1 MGKIKFSAKTFGF
14 TSKVKMRADIMQA
27 AESSPELRK
36 EIARVF
42 QMANRRIQ
50 NIESKDLLSPAVMS
64 LPNSDVK
71 GFSKFNMRHTWNELK
86 SEYASAVA
94 FLKQPTSTASGTRE
108 YNKHL
113 QQAYDLKP
121 DEFNLMARQL
131 NNKLLSVDDEE
142 FVEKYLKRY
151 KDFTGDL
158 ESAARDVA
166 QQIETDA
173 VRLQNKID
181 ENVFGAVNEY
191 ANAQQ
196 QLEDN
201 MEHELNRILAD
212 LDKFSL

>member
-27 AESSPELRK
+27 AESSRELRK

-50 NIESKDLLSPAVMS
+50 NIESKDLVSPAVMA
-64 LPNSDVK
+64 LNKGDIT
-71 GFSKFNMRHTWNELK
+71 GFSKFNMRHDWNELK
-86 SEYASAVA
+86 GEYASAVA
-94 FLKQPTSTASGTRE
+94 FLRQPTSTASGTRE
-108 YNKHL
+108 YNRHL
-113 QQAYDLKP
+113 QQTYDLQP

-131 NNKLLSVDDEE
+131 NNKLLSVDDAE

-158 ESAARDVA
+158 ESAVSDIS

-181 ENVFGAVNEY
+181 ENVFGAVDEY

-196 QLEDN
+196 QLEEN
-201 MEHELNRILAD
+201 MDHELNRIMSD
-212 LDKFSL
+212 LNKFGL

>member
-1 MGKIKFSAKTFGF
+1 MGKIKFSTKTFGF

-27 AESSPELRK
+27 AESSSDLRK

-50 NIESKDLLSPAVMS
+50 NIESKGLLSPAVLS
-64 LPNSDVK
+64 LNKSDVK
-71 GFSKFNMRHTWNELK
+71 GFSKFNMKHTWNDLK
-86 SEYASAVA
+86 SEYATAVS

-108 YNKHL
+108 YNAHL
-113 QQAYDLKP
+113 QRAYELSSE
-121 DEFNLMARQL
+121 EFNLMAAQL
-131 NNKLLSVDDEE
+131 NNKLLSVDDNE

-158 ESAARDVA
+158 ESTVRDVS

-181 ENVFGAVNEY
+181 EDILGAVDEY
-191 ANAQQ
+191 ANAQE

-201 MEHELNRILAD
+201 MEHELNRILND
-212 LDKFSL
+212 LNKFGL

>member
-27 AESSPELRK
+27 AESSSDLRK

-50 NIESKDLLSPAVMS
+50 NIESKGLLSPAVLS
-64 LPNSDVK
+64 LPNSSVE
-71 GFSKFNMRHTWNELK
+71 GFSKFNMKHSWNELK
-86 SEYASAVA
+86 SEYAQAVS

-108 YNKHL
+108 YNRHL
-113 QQAYDLKP
+113 QQTYDLSSE
-121 DEFNLMARQL
+121 EFDLMAAQL
-131 NNKLLSVDDEE
+131 NNKLLSVDDTE

-158 ESAARDVA
+158 EAAVSDVS
-166 QQIETDA
+166 QQMETDA
-173 VRLQNKID
+173 VRLQNAID
-181 ENVFGAVNEY
+181 EDLIGAVDEY
-191 ANAQQ
+191 ANAQE

-201 MEHELNRILAD
+201 MQHELDRIMRNLE
-212 LDKFSL
+212 KFGL